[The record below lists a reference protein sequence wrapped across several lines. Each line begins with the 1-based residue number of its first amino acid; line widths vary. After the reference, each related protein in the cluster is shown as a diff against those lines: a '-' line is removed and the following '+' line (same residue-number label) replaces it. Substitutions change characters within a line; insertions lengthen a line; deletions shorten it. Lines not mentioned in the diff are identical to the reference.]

1 MGFNEPR
8 HRVNDM
14 TDLQQT
20 APPVK
25 LNLINMAN
33 EINDYVNGYS
43 SQHTELGIKEL
54 KKFEMYIRK
63 SFIMY
68 RVFTDVQAGKYVDDT
83 GHTVD
88 ENWLKK
94 VNATLVR
101 DFRYIKQ
108 RDGIDTYEI

>member
-1 MGFNEPR
+1 MGFNEPQ

-14 TDLQQT
+14 TDLQQ
-20 APPVK
+20 
-25 LNLINMAN
+25 LDLINMAN

-43 SQHTELGIKEL
+43 SQHTEMGIKEL

-68 RVFTDVQAGKYVDDT
+68 RVFTDVKAGIYNDSEEEVI
-83 GHTVD
+83 D
-88 ENWLKK
+88 EQWLKK